1 MNTLKKKVKCVS
13 HSSTMLLAFLLLTFT
28 FICYGSEFDLTNNT
42 QKTLSTLVGI
52 KVGESEDWFMKNQKN
67 SERIKIIQQGIFR
80 TTSEAI
86 ELETPFRMFKSFKP
100 TFTPQSKKIASIHL
114 SAYKDITPEDIKK
127 YQNRMYLPMKV
138 NDPIQEAKKWM
149 EGGISIPDV
158 LEKKY
163 CIDNFPR
170 SNILKKTDNKEMVIK
185 IEDLGSWKSWVP
197 WDCKSLKCNVQ
208 SIDYTIVFH
217 KTALC
222 YRFKAIIC
230 SEKEGLVR
238 FESDLALLDPTLT
251 KEAEKEWA
259 DLKNKREAI
268 RIENKRKI
276 EDGDVL

>member
-1 MNTLKKKVKCVS
+1 
-13 HSSTMLLAFLLLTFT
+13 MLLAFLLLTFT

-80 TTSEAI
+80 TTSEAN

-100 TFTPQSKKIASIHL
+100 TFTPHSKKISSIHL
-114 SAYKDITPEDIKK
+114 SAYKDITPEDIKM
-127 YQNRMYLPMKV
+127 YQNRT
-138 NDPIQEAKKWM
+138 IQEAKKWM
-149 EGGISIPDV
+149 EDGISIPDV

-163 CIDNFPR
+163 CTDNFPR

-208 SIDYTIVFH
+208 SIDYIIVFH

-230 SEKEGLVR
+230 SEKDGLVR
-238 FESDLALLDPTLT
+238 FEADLILLDPTLT